1 MPDSF
6 DHELAGLVKI
16 DFKALDQWL
25 EEMRCVV
32 FRSQRMDCRYCFWD
46 TLTDV
51 WLILARLSTT
61 QKVYLCVLQ
70 PLTDLKNAE
79 SLTTFL
85 HTDPFHRVDVLP
97 SGRHVKI
104 EIDGVVLADTGT
116 EGGVMSLWETNFP
129 GRWYLPRTAVRLFSL
144 SHPPFPLKLLTD
156 VADQLGIPHPK
167 RNPHWLPLQRRGILL
182 QRRR

>member
-1 MPDSF
+1 VCSF
-6 DHELAGLVKI
+6 PVTADGLSVLLLGHADRCLAHLS
-16 DFKALDQWL
+16 
-25 EEMRCVV
+25 EVV
-32 FRSQRMDCRYCFWD
+32 YHPKGIS
-46 TLTDV
+46 L
-51 WLILARLSTT
+51 RLSA
-61 QKVYLCVLQ
+61 
-70 PLTDLKNAE
+70 LTSLGNAE

-182 QRRR
+182 QRRH

>member
-1 MPDSF
+1 VCS
-6 DHELAGLVKI
+6 
-16 DFKALDQWL
+16 
-25 EEMRCVV
+25 
-32 FRSQRMDCRYCFWD
+32 FRSQQIDFRHCFWEV
-46 TLTDV
+46 LIDV
-51 WLILARLSTT
+51 WLILARSSIT
-61 QKVYLCVLQ
+61 QKVYLCDLR
-70 PLTDLKNAE
+70 PLDGLSSGE
-79 SLTTFL
+79 LLTTFL
-85 HTDPFHRVDVLP
+85 HTDPFHRVDILP

-144 SHPPFPLKLLTD
+144 SHPPFPPKVLIA

-167 RNPHWLPLQRRGILL
+167 RNPYRLPLQRGGILL